1 MCHNFFD
8 LQNFIKT
15 MSYTDF
21 LYPKENL
28 FS

>member
-1 MCHNFFD
+1 MCHKFFD

-15 MSYTDF
+15 MSYADF